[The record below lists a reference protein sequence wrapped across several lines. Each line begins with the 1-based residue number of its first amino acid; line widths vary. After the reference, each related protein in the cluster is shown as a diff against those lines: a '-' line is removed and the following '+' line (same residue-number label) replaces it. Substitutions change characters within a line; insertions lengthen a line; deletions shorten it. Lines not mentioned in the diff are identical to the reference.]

1 MIIAVKQRLDQF
13 FYIIMANSLSLQAD
27 SFKDETMSEQLSD
40 KFKDNELLRKRFLSF
55 SEECII
61 PAKTSLLEA
70 GTVSK
75 SFYFVKQGCL
85 RLWFNS
91 DGKDITFQFFFEG
104 QGVASIESYMRNVD
118 SQFSIET
125 IEPSVILKC
134 SKEKMSQLMEEFP
147 ELKEWCDN
155 FIIDR
160 LINYTHLFLS
170 RIKDSPTERYRKL
183 TEEHPQIIQRIPQ
196 HYIAS
201 YLGITPV
208 SLSRI
213 RNRR

>member
-1 MIIAVKQRLDQF
+1 
-13 FYIIMANSLSLQAD
+13 
-27 SFKDETMSEQLSD
+27 MSVQLSD
-40 KFKDNELLRKRFLSF
+40 KFKENEFLLKRFLSL
-55 SEECII
+55 SEECVI
-61 PAKTSLLEA
+61 PAKTSLLEVGA
-70 GTVSK
+70 VSK
-75 SFYFVKQGCL
+75 SFYFVRQGCL

-91 DGKDITFQFFFEG
+91 DGRDITFQFFMEG
-104 QGVASIESYMRNVD
+104 QGVASIESFMRGVG

-125 IEPSVILKC
+125 IEPSVVLKC
-134 SKEKMSQLMEEFP
+134 SKEHLLQLIVEFP
-147 ELKEWCDN
+147 ELKEWGDN
-155 FIIDR
+155 FIVDR

-170 RIKDSPTERYRKL
+170 RIKDSPQERYRKL
-183 TEEHPQIIQRIPQ
+183 IEEHPEIIQRIPQ

>member
-1 MIIAVKQRLDQF
+1 M
-13 FYIIMANSLSLQAD
+13 
-27 SFKDETMSEQLSD
+27 QLLD
-40 KFKDNELLRKRFLSF
+40 KFNENELLSKRFLSLC
-55 SEECII
+55 EECSL
-61 PAKTSLLEA
+61 PAKKNLLEA
-70 GTVSK
+70 GEVSK

-91 DGKDITFQFFFEG
+91 DGKDITFQFFMEG
-104 QGVASIESYMRNVD
+104 QGVASIESFMRNIG
-118 SQFSIET
+118 SPFSVET
-125 IEPSVILKC
+125 IEPSVVLKC
-134 SKEKMSQLMEEFP
+134 SKENMLQLMEEFP
-147 ELKEWCDN
+147 ELKQWCDH

-170 RIKDSPTERYRKL
+170 RIKDSPAERYRKL
-183 TEEHPQIIQRIPQ
+183 IKENPEIIQRIPQ

-201 YLGITPV
+201 YLGITSV

>member
-1 MIIAVKQRLDQF
+1 MGVQLMDK
-13 FYIIMANSLSLQAD
+13 LS
-27 SFKDETMSEQLSD
+27 E
-40 KFKDNELLRKRFLSF
+40 NEFLKKRFSAL
-55 SEECII
+55 SEECVI
-61 PAKTSLLEA
+61 PPRTSLLEA
-70 GTVSK
+70 GTVAK
-75 SFYFVKQGCL
+75 SFYFVKKGCL

-91 DGKDITFQFFFEG
+91 DGRDITFQLFMEG
-104 QGVASIESYMRNVD
+104 QGVASIESFMRGVE

-134 SKEKMSQLMEEFP
+134 SKESMLQLTTEFP

-170 RIKDSPTERYRKL
+170 RIKDSPEERYRKL
-183 TEEHPQIIQRIPQ
+183 IEEHPEIIQRIPQ

-213 RNRR
+213 RSRK

>member
-1 MIIAVKQRLDQF
+1 MCV
-13 FYIIMANSLSLQAD
+13 
-27 SFKDETMSEQLSD
+27 QLLD
-40 KFKDNELLRKRFLSF
+40 KFNENELLLKRFLHLC
-55 SEECII
+55 EECVI
-61 PAKTSLLEA
+61 PAKTNLLEA
-70 GTVSK
+70 GNVSRV
-75 SFYFVKQGCL
+75 FYFVKQGCL

-91 DGKDITFQFFFEG
+91 DGKDVTFQFFMEG
-104 QGVASIESYMRNVD
+104 HGVASIESFVRNAC
-118 SQFSIET
+118 STFSIET
-125 IEPSVILKC
+125 IEPSVVLKC
-134 SKEKMSQLMEEFP
+134 SKEDMLQLMEEFP

-155 FIIDR
+155 FIVDR

-170 RIKDSPTERYRKL
+170 RIKDSPEERYKKL
-183 TEEHPQIIQRIPQ
+183 VEEHPEIIQRIPQ